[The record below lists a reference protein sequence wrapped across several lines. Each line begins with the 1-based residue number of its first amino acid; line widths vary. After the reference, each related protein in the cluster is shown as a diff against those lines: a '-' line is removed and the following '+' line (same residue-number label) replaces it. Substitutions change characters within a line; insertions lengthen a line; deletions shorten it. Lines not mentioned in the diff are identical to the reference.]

1 MFLVVCLFFFSSRR
15 RHTRGALVTG
25 VQTCALPI
33 YPDGP
38 RLFPGPQAEFAA
50 LEQAV
55 DDHVAPLHPVV
66 DEFGFAAAADD
77 EQRRHVARCDIC
89 AKLDEEL
96 ARVVERAD
104 RAPIDLVPR
113 HPVQIG
119 RAASGE
125 RVWTTGLDWVVAR

>member
-1 MFLVVCLFFFSSRR
+1 MRISDWSSDVCSSDLAPAARFL
-15 RHTRGALVTG
+15 ALD
-25 VQTCALPI
+25 
-33 YPDGP
+33 PDGP

-66 DEFGFAAAADD
+66 DEFGFSAAADD
-77 EQRRHVARCDIC
+77 EQRRHVARCDIF

-104 RAPIDLVPR
+104 RAPI
-113 HPVQIG
+113 
-119 RAASGE
+119 
-125 RVWTTGLDWVVAR
+125 ARSEYPPSVLPSLILLSFSFF

>member
-1 MFLVVCLFFFSSRR
+1 MIRR
-15 RHTRGALVTG
+15 PPRSTRTD
-25 VQTCALPI
+25 T
-33 YPDGP
+33 
-38 RLFPGPQAEFAA
+38 LFPYTTLFRSPQAEFAA

-89 AKLDEEL
+89 AKLDQEL

-104 RAPIDLVPR
+104 WAPIDLVAR
-113 HPVQIG
+113 YPVAEIERRQIDRPANG
-119 RAASGE
+119 RGARRLA
-125 RVWTTGLDWVVAR
+125 TGD